1 MIPIQ
6 PVNHQ
11 TKIFPIITV
20 IVLLVFSLF
29 AGLTSC
35 ESRDEK
41 AWGEML
47 RADSLIE
54 SQPDSSFAILK
65 AIDTTRLKGKEERA
79 KYALLMSMALDKN
92 YIDTTD
98 FSVLQPAINFYPEN
112 GSPDEKLRTYYY
124 MGRIYQNK
132 HFEDDAMKSFLKAL
146 ELSDDITDKFVL
158 ARTHIAL
165 GNAYKEMNSFDDY
178 VNHFLEAASI
188 YDKMERKDLS
198 LDCNLEAMAGYS
210 ILKDRQKGDSL
221 LKLCM
226 EQKLIC
232 DFPETDFN
240 TRLLSYFLNCGNE
253 PELVKLLGNYD
264 FKAVSSGDEWRLL
277 ANAFLTVGQV
287 ENAKKIYSQ
296 LDENA
301 PGMGHSEYLATK
313 VKIAEAE
320 GNYKAALELYK
331 QFSDELYYIHKNTYE
346 TQSRFALEN
355 HRNELE
361 VQRKT
366 QEKQKLLW
374 GSVGGF
380 VILLFIIALLILLVR
395 SNRAKKLMAQQ
406 RAEITALENERL
418 QLEAE
423 RLRLDVA
430 SLTEERDSLSAAVKS
445 SDGLDDEVKAVLK
458 ERLEMLN
465 SILASRISDND
476 KYSRRYEDWAAK
488 LAGNVER
495 FMTSN
500 RLAIQGTY
508 PGFIEFLRAKGL
520 TDEELDYI
528 CLYAIGLK
536 GMEIGRYIRRPGHF
550 NISRDIRKKLGPAVD
565 DTNLG
570 NYIRKTMDRFSR

>member
-1 MIPIQ
+1 M
-6 PVNHQ
+6 NHEI
-11 TKIFPIITV
+11 KISPLFLV
-20 IVLLVFSLF
+20 IVLLIISILP
-29 AGLTSC
+29 GLTSC

-41 AWGEML
+41 AWREML

-54 SQPDSSFAILK
+54 SRPDSSFAILK
-65 AIDTTRLKGKEERA
+65 AIDTTRLKGKEEQA

-98 FSVLQPAINFYPEN
+98 FSVLQPAIDFYPEN

-146 ELSDDITDKFVL
+146 DYSANATDSIVL
-158 ARTHIAL
+158 ARVHVAL
-165 GNAYKEMNSFDDY
+165 GNSYGEMYSFDDF
-178 VNHFLEAASI
+178 VKHFLAAAEI
-188 YDKMERKDLS
+188 YDGIIRKDLS
-198 LDCNLEAMAGYS
+198 LDCRLEAMGGYAVIKNRKKADS
-210 ILKDRQKGDSL
+210 IKEKCL
-221 LKLCM
+221 
-226 EQKLIC
+226 EQKLNC
-232 DFPETDFN
+232 NYPENDFN
-240 TRLLSYFLNCGNE
+240 TRLLTYYLNFGVKSDIQEFLE
-253 PELVKLLGNYD
+253 NYD
-264 FKAVSSGDEWRLL
+264 FGAVSSADEWRLL
-277 ANAFLTVGQV
+277 AGAFVKIGDV
-287 ENAKKIYSQ
+287 ENAKKIYSK

-313 VKIAEAE
+313 VKIAETE
-320 GNYKAALELYK
+320 GNYKEALNLYK
-331 QFSDELYYIHKNTYE
+331 QFSDEQYYIHKNTYE

-445 SDGLDDEVKAVLK
+445 SDGLSEEVKDVLK

-476 KYSRRYEDWAAK
+476 KYSKRYEDWAAK

-508 PGFIEFLRAKGL
+508 PGFIEFLIAKGL

-550 NISRDIRKKLGPAVD
+550 NISRDIRKKLGSAVD

>member
-1 MIPIQ
+1 MRSSQ
-6 PVNHQ
+6 PMNHK
-11 TKIFPIITV
+11 TKIFPFFTV
-20 IVLLVFSLF
+20 LVLLIISILP
-29 AGLTSC
+29 GLTSC

-41 AWGEML
+41 AWREML

-54 SQPDSSFAILK
+54 SRPDSSFAILK
-65 AIDTTRLKGKEERA
+65 AIDTTRLKGKEEQA

-98 FSVLQPAINFYPEN
+98 FSVLQPAIDYYTEN

-132 HFEDDAMKSFLKAL
+132 HYEDDAMKSFLKAL
-146 ELSDDITDKFVL
+146 DYSANVNDSIVL
-158 ARTHIAL
+158 ARTHAAL
-165 GNAYKEMNSFDDY
+165 GNIYKERNSFEDY
-178 VNHFLEAASI
+178 ISHYLEAADL
-188 YDKMERKDLS
+188 YDGVNRKDLS
-198 LDCNLEAMAGYS
+198 LDCRLWAMGGYS
-210 ILKDRQKGDSL
+210 FLNDWQKADSL
-221 LKLCM
+221 MAICKGQKKLC
-226 EQKLIC
+226 
-232 DFPETDFN
+232 DYPDTDFN
-240 TRLLSYFLNCGNE
+240 ASCLTYYLNRGNQTELERLLE
-253 PELVKLLGNYD
+253 NYD

-296 LDENA
+296 LDENT
-301 PGMGHSEYLATK
+301 PGMGRAGYLAVK
-313 VKIAEAE
+313 VKLAEAE
-320 GNYKAALELYK
+320 GNYKEALDLYK
-331 QFSDELYYIHKNTYE
+331 QYSDEKYFIHKNTYE
-346 TQSRFALEN
+346 TQSRFALES

-445 SDGLDDEVKAVLK
+445 NEGLTDEVKAVLK
-458 ERLEMLN
+458 ERLDMLN

-476 KYSRRYEDWAAK
+476 KYRKRYEDWAAK

-528 CLYAIGLK
+528 CLYVMGLK

-550 NISRDIRKKLGPAVD
+550 NISRDIRKKLGSAVD